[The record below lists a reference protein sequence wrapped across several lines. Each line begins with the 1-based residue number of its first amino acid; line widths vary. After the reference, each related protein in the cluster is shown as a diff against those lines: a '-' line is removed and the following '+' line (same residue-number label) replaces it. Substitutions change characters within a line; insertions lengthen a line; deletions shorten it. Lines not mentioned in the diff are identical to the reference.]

1 MTKSAPR
8 VTLDNKLMSRIM
20 QMVANIQNLHNGYL
34 EKHRSV
40 FTDSFSLRPYM
51 LDRELR
57 RQRRQ
62 PKYIKTGDV
71 VTMEKIA
78 PAIESDRGTYA
89 MRSATFQSCGGF
101 RYRKLA
107 SFLVTAS
114 LSGVLMS

>member
-1 MTKSAPR
+1 
-8 VTLDNKLMSRIM
+8 M

-101 RYRKLA
+101 RYRKP
-107 SFLVTAS
+107 AS
-114 LSGVLMS
+114 LLVHKHVTNNLRLQGVYKKKWDQ